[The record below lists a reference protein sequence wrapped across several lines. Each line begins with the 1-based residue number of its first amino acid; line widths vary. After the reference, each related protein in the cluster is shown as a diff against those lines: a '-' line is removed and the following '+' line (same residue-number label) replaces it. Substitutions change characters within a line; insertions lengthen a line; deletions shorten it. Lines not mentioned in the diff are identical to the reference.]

1 MFTLEWWWALF
12 LLPMP
17 LLARMLLSDA
27 NRSEAALAVPLFEH
41 SELPDNNK
49 KQSGKW
55 LPSIT
60 LWLFWIC
67 LVLGASRP
75 LWVGEP
81 VTQTISG
88 RDLML
93 AVDISGSMQEKDMLV
108 NQRAVSRIEV
118 LKSVVSEFINRRE
131 GDRIGLIL
139 FGTNAY
145 TYVPLT
151 FDRET
156 LSELLLD
163 ATIGLAG
170 RGTAIGD
177 SIGLAV
183 KRMREREAEQ
193 KILILITDG
202 SNTSGI
208 TDPIEA
214 AQAAAQEGL
223 KIYTI
228 GVGTDAETMRRVFG
242 IQRIRPGTALDEKTL
257 RQIANYTD
265 GEYFRAKDVA
275 SLEQI
280 YTTLDE
286 LEPIEREE
294 RSYRPRK
301 ELFYLPIL
309 VGLSLLLLLIIWLT
323 SKSRILAGRQDA

>member
-1 MFTLEWWWALF
+1 MFTFAWWWALL
-12 LLPMP
+12 LLPAP
-17 LLARMLLSDA
+17 LLIRALTPA
-27 NRSEAALAVPLFEH
+27 VNRTQAALGVPLLDQ
-41 SELPDNNK
+41 SSLP
-49 KQSGKW
+49 QSSSRPKSTW
-55 LPSIT
+55 LARVCI
-60 LWLFWIC
+60 WFFWIC
-67 LVLGASRP
+67 LILAASRP

-81 VTQTISG
+81 ISQTISG

-108 NQRAVSRIEV
+108 NAQAVSRIEV
-118 LKSVVSEFINRRE
+118 LKSVVSEFIQRRE

-151 FDRET
+151 FDRNT
-156 LSELLLD
+156 LSELLVD
-163 ATIGLAG
+163 ASIGLAG

-177 SIGLAV
+177 AIGLAV

-214 AQAAAQEGL
+214 AQAAYHEGL

-228 GVGTDAETMRRVFG
+228 GVGTDAETMRRKFG
-242 IQRIRPGTALDEKTL
+242 IQRIRPGTALDENSL
-257 RQIANYTD
+257 RQIANLTD
-265 GEYFRAKDVA
+265 GDYFRARDQA
-275 SLEQI
+275 SLEAI
-280 YTTLDE
+280 YSQLDE
-286 LEPIEREE
+286 LEPIERED

-301 ELFYLPIL
+301 ELFYWPLL
-309 VGLSLLLLLIIWLT
+309 TGLCAVLLFVAWST
-323 SKSRILAGRQDA
+323 WRNRSAENVYV